1 MMAFLIYNIIK
12 KTILLLI
19 LLFANCYFSFAQI
32 NHELKKIKCLDKMP
46 NTYEQIKD
54 LDTIFILYY
63 KSDLDGF
70 EQNAFNKKGSKYNSY
85 NFFNVQFFP
94 LQIYDEIGY
103 EKVNFREPLIMYKR
117 KSFITKNI
125 ERTIDVRFLKKYHY
139 YIYTDFYRRKRTT
152 FIIDLDSKVKN
163 KYKIIQ
169 VNYPRYIVE

>member
-1 MMAFLIYNIIK
+1 MK

-32 NHELKKIKCLDKMP
+32 NHELKKISCLDKMP

-94 LQIYDEIGY
+94 HQIYDEIGY
-103 EKVNFREPLIMYKR
+103 EKVTFREPIIMYKK
-117 KSFITKNI
+117 KSFITKNMI
-125 ERTIDVRFLKKYHY
+125 RTIDVQFLRKFY
-139 YIYTDFYRRKRTT
+139 YEIYTDFYRKKRIT

>member
-1 MMAFLIYNIIK
+1 MMAFLIYNIMK

-32 NHELKKIKCLDKMP
+32 NHELKKIKCLHKMP
-46 NTYEQIKD
+46 NNYEQIKD

-70 EQNAFNKKGSKYNSY
+70 EQNTVNTIGNDFNNY
-85 NFFNVQFFP
+85 NFFNVQIFP

>member
-1 MMAFLIYNIIK
+1 MKNILVIILIFTVNGF
-12 KTILLLI
+12 TV
-19 LLFANCYFSFAQI
+19 SAQ
-32 NHELKKIKCLDKMP
+32 NNAELNKIKCLDKMP
-46 NTYEQIKD
+46 DTYEQIKD
-54 LDTIFILYY
+54 LDTIFILYF

-85 NFFNVQFFP
+85 NFFNVQIFP

-103 EKVNFREPLIMYKR
+103 EKVNFREPLIMHKR
-117 KSFITKNI
+117 KSFISKNV

-169 VNYPRYIVE
+169 VNNPEYIVE